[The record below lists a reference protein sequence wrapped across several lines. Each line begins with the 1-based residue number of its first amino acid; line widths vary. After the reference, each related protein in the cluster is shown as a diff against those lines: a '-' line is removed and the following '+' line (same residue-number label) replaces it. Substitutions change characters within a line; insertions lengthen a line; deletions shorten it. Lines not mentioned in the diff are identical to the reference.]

1 VKSLISFLFEKE
13 PSKKNTDLIRGKKG
27 TEMETS
33 STVEREYV
41 YNETNKERK
50 DGGTFRIDAL
60 GREESAARGGDD
72 EQQHE

>member
-1 VKSLISFLFEKE
+1 
-13 PSKKNTDLIRGKKG
+13 
-27 TEMETS
+27 METS